1 MKLETFKEG
10 MMLFKMGL
18 MLFKMG
24 LMLFKM
30 GLMLFKMGLSS
41 NDPITYYTLM
51 LKYSRYRPG
60 ILNKLFEDLCR
71 KNVYVKTY
79 GVKLYLE
86 PCEEPPVYSIFISI
100 NEPITLRYFSRF
112 AREGGVVVD
121 CGANVGIYSLI
132 SAKYA
137 NKVIAVEPN
146 PLAYQALQK
155 NVKLNGFSNVRSVN
169 MAVWSSSGKA
179 RLYLS
184 SHHQDSTLRYDIMSE
199 HTYNSSIEVETI
211 TLDQLLTQEPEINLI
226 KIDVEGAEVE
236 ALKGANEVLNKTK
249 RIIVEVRKGQ
259 TDKEVLDILGK
270 HNFKVIAI
278 DDFEHS
284 MNLIA
289 EKDRSS

>member
-1 MKLETFKEG
+1 MKLETFKKG

-18 MLFKMG
+18 G
-24 LMLFKM
+24 
-30 GLMLFKMGLSS
+30 S
-41 NDPITYYTLM
+41 NDPITYYILM
-51 LKYSRYRPG
+51 LKYSLYLPRF
-60 ILNKLFEDLCR
+60 LNKLLGDLCR

-86 PCEEPPVYSIFISI
+86 PCEEPPIYSIFISI
-100 NEPITLRYFSRF
+100 NEPITFSYFSRF
-112 AREGGVVVD
+112 AREGGLVVD
-121 CGANVGIYSLI
+121 CGANIGIYSLI

-146 PLAYQALQK
+146 PLVYLALQK

-184 SHHQDSTLRYDIMSE
+184 SYHEVSTLKYDTMNE
-199 HTYNSSIEVETI
+199 YTYGNSIEIETI

-236 ALKGANEVLNKTK
+236 ALKGASEVLNKTK

-259 TDKEVLDILGK
+259 SDREVLDILGK

-278 DDFEHS
+278 DDFGDS

-289 EKDRSS
+289 EKDRGS